1 MGKIRT
7 FMRYAKDFAKHGEF
21 RYIFSSIKYILS
33 GKTTR
38 KTRYYKSSLGKFIVR
53 KGTLDFQ
60 FANYAYEWGVKK
72 FVYKHMHNYN
82 VLIDVG
88 ANIGTYS
95 ILFAKKGHTVHAFEP
110 VISNYNAFATNIKL
124 NNLEGSI
131 SAHPHALGETRRKAG
146 FTFDPVN
153 TGASHLTEIKDHLEV
168 ITNPEFEEI
177 EIIPFD
183 EILNKLDIKKNDK
196 VFMKIDVEG
205 MESNVIVGA
214 TEFIK
219 NHPNLLII
227 IETIHSGKDQIIK
240 LLSSISD
247 FEFLEVDK
255 LNTAARKKK

>member
-1 MGKIRT
+1 MGKIKT
-7 FMRYAKDFAKHGEF
+7 FLKYAKDFAKHGEY
-21 RYIFSSIKYILS
+21 RYILSSVKYIIS

-72 FVYKHMHNYN
+72 FVYKHLHDYN

-95 ILFAKKGHTVHAFEP
+95 ILFASKGHTVHAFEP
-110 VISNYNAFATNIKL
+110 AMSNYDAFVTNIKL
-124 NNLEGSI
+124 NNLEHKI
-131 SAHPHALGETRRKAG
+131 TAHSYALGKIRRKAG

-153 TGASHLTEIKDHLEV
+153 TGASHLTEVSDDLDE
-168 ITNPEFEEI
+168 TANPVFEDI
-177 EIIPFD
+177 DIIPFD
-183 EILNKLDIKKNDK
+183 EIIHDLNIEKSDK

-205 MESNVIVGA
+205 METNVIEGA

-227 IETIHSGKDQIIK
+227 VETIHSGKDQIIK

-247 FEFLEVDK
+247 FEFLEVDE